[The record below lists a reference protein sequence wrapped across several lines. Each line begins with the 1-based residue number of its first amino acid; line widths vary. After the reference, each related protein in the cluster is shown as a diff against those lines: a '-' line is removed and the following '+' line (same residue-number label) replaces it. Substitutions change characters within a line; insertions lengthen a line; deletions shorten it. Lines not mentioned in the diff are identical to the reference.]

1 MKVGVIQ
8 AGGVPFDTP
17 ATLVQVER
25 WLAQAAAEACEL
37 VLFPEAF
44 LGGYPKGDGF
54 GVAVGVRTEKGRDD
68 FARYFA
74 GSIEVP
80 GPETQRIARA
90 AQQAKAFV
98 VIGVIEREL
107 GTLYCTVLYFGPDG
121 VLLGKHRK
129 LMPTAGERV
138 VWGYGDGS
146 TLPVFDTPIGKMG
159 AVICWEN
166 YMPMLRMA
174 MYAKNIALYCAPTAD
189 DRPTWLPSM
198 QHIAREGRCYVLSSC
213 QVLRRNDF
221 PADYDCV
228 ITDSPEALLMR
239 GGSVVIDP
247 LGNIVAGPVFDEE
260 ALLTAD
266 LDAAQIA
273 RGKLDFDA
281 AGNYARPDV
290 FQLHVNETPLSAVS
304 FNTREAGVSQTG
316 VLHDN

>member
-8 AGGVPFDTP
+8 AGGVPFDTS
-17 ATLVQVER
+17 ATLTRVEHWVAR
-25 WLAQAAAEACEL
+25 AGAEACEL

-74 GSIEVP
+74 TSIQVP
-80 GPETQRIARA
+80 GPETQRISRA

-121 VLLGKHRK
+121 TLLGRHRK

-189 DRPTWLPSM
+189 DRPTWLPTV

-221 PADYDCV
+221 PADYDCA
-228 ITDSPEALLMR
+228 ITQDPDALLMR
-239 GGSVVIDP
+239 GGSVIVDP
-247 LGNIVAGPVFDEE
+247 LGNILAGPVFDED
-260 ALLTAD
+260 ALLTAE

-290 FQLHVNETPLSAVS
+290 FQLKVNETPLSAVA
-304 FNTREAGVSQTG
+304 FTDRDTTVSLPG
-316 VLHDN
+316 ALHDN